1 MTEEDPELTQK
12 SIIELQNEINEYKKQ
27 ERAYIV
33 LLHLKDKKIQTLAS
47 YKKTLL
53 NRINK
58 MTNNNS
64 SSLKNEYNHPKI
76 LKAFH
81 TLKNILKEKE
91 GLLLSREEELSSL
104 QTPNIRRNLTLA
116 GNKLKSIQ
124 DINLELYDYVRGN
137 SIENMRYEN
146 SLEQSRIE
154 QLMLKLKDSEA
165 LYNDYQSQIDEACET
180 FSLLKRKTKAAQE
193 IKYEKKK

>member
-1 MTEEDPELTQK
+1 MTEEDSELNQK
-12 SIIELQNEINEYKKQ
+12 SIIELQKEINEYKKQ

-33 LLHLKDKKIQTLAS
+33 LLHLKDKKIQTLTS

-58 MTNNNS
+58 MTDNNS
-64 SSLKNEYNHPKI
+64 SSIKNEYNHPKI
-76 LKAFH
+76 LKTFH

-104 QTPNIRRNLTLA
+104 QTPNIRRNLTIA

-165 LYNDYQSQIDEACET
+165 LYSDYQNQIDEACET
-180 FSLLKRKTKAAQE
+180 FSLLKRKIKASQE
-193 IKYEKKK
+193 LKYEKKK